1 MHELFPESM
10 LRKASSVFAE
20 VALLEKLQL
29 EAAEQQKREKSVSIL
44 GQVSVTGPL
53 MLHLSRESG

>member
-10 LRKASSVFAE
+10 MRKASSVFAE

-44 GQVSVTGPL
+44 GQVSVTGLL
-53 MLHLSRESG
+53 MLNLSHESG

>member
-10 LRKASSVFAE
+10 MRKASSVFAE

-29 EAAEQQKREKSVSIL
+29 EGAEQQKREKSVSIL
-44 GQVSVTGPL
+44 GQVSVTGLL
-53 MLHLSRESG
+53 MLHLSHESG

>member
-1 MHELFPESM
+1 M
-10 LRKASSVFAE
+10 RKASSVFAE

-44 GQVSVTGPL
+44 GQVGVTRPR
-53 MLHLSRESG
+53 MLHLNHESG

>member
-10 LRKASSVFAE
+10 MRKAASVFAE

-53 MLHLSRESG
+53 MLHLSHESG